1 MKVYLRLLFALI
13 SLGVLSLCLIVVHYI
28 WNNQIEPERQ
38 LQIQV
43 NEIKKLPKI
52 KIDHGSHLYEE
63 AVSLIQTGALLG
75 GIEKL
80 HELIKYYPES
90 KYFDESNRIIGEVNS
105 DHLLSRDSGEGKK
118 EYTVKRGDAL
128 RLIAQ
133 KHETTVGYILHVNGR
148 MGSKLQPG
156 DQLIVCPLRFS
167 ILINLKAKTIVLRNS
182 EDKLFKSYE
191 LVGSRLPKACPSSF
205 DSLVKGLI
213 VGDGTRFVEIG
224 STEYVNAA
232 KEIRC
237 ERRGIPIRSLTGI
250 EDKDKYATGF
260 FVSHDDIEELAL
272 LVRSGSPI
280 HVRK

>member
-43 NEIKKLPKI
+43 NEIKKLPKV

>member
-43 NEIKKLPKI
+43 NEMKKLPKV

-191 LVGSRLPKACPSSF
+191 LVESRLPQGCPSSF
-205 DSLVKGLI
+205 DSLVKGLV

-237 ERRGIPIRSLTGI
+237 ERRGIPIRSLTGV
-250 EDKDKYATGF
+250 EDKNKYATGF
-260 FVSHDDIEELAL
+260 FVSQDDIEELAL
-272 LVRSGSPI
+272 LVRSGSSI

>member
-1 MKVYLRLLFALI
+1 MRLLFALI

-105 DHLLSRDSGEGKK
+105 DHLLSRDRGEGKK

-191 LVGSRLPKACPSSF
+191 LVGSRLPKECPSSF

-237 ERRGIPIRSLTGI
+237 ERRGISMRSLTGI

-272 LVRSGSPI
+272 LVRSGSQI

>member
-1 MKVYLRLLFALI
+1 M
-13 SLGVLSLCLIVVHYI
+13 SLCLIVVHYI

-105 DHLLSRDSGEGKK
+105 DHLLSRDRGEGKK

-237 ERRGIPIRSLTGI
+237 ERRGISMRSLTGI

>member
-43 NEIKKLPKI
+43 NEIKKLPKV
-52 KIDHGSHLYEE
+52 KIDHGSHLYEQ

-167 ILINLKAKTIVLRNS
+167 ILINLKAKTIALRNS

-191 LVGSRLPKACPSSF
+191 LVGSRLPQACPSSF

-237 ERRGIPIRSLTGI
+237 ERRGIPIRSLTGV

>member
-1 MKVYLRLLFALI
+1 
-13 SLGVLSLCLIVVHYI
+13 
-28 WNNQIEPERQ
+28 
-38 LQIQV
+38 
-43 NEIKKLPKI
+43 
-52 KIDHGSHLYEE
+52 
-63 AVSLIQTGALLG
+63 
-75 GIEKL
+75 
-80 HELIKYYPES
+80 
-90 KYFDESNRIIGEVNS
+90 
-105 DHLLSRDSGEGKK
+105 LLSRDSGEGKK

-191 LVGSRLPKACPSSF
+191 LVGSRLPQGCPSSF
-205 DSLVKGLI
+205 DSLVKGLV

-237 ERRGIPIRSLTGI
+237 ERRGIPIRSLTGV
-250 EDKDKYATGF
+250 EDKNKHATGF

-272 LVRSGSPI
+272 LVRSGSSI

>member
-43 NEIKKLPKI
+43 NEIKKLPKVR
-52 KIDHGSHLYEE
+52 IDHGSHLYEQ

-191 LVGSRLPKACPSSF
+191 LVGSRLPQACPSSF

-237 ERRGIPIRSLTGI
+237 ERRGISMRSLTGI

>member
-105 DHLLSRDSGEGKK
+105 DHLLSRDRGEGKK

-191 LVGSRLPKACPSSF
+191 LVGSRLPQACPSSF

-237 ERRGIPIRSLTGI
+237 ERRGISMRSLTGI

>member
-43 NEIKKLPKI
+43 NEIKKLPKVR
-52 KIDHGSHLYEE
+52 IDHGSHLYEQ

-105 DHLLSRDSGEGKK
+105 DHLLSRDRGEGKK

-237 ERRGIPIRSLTGI
+237 ERRGISMRSLTGI

>member
-43 NEIKKLPKI
+43 NEIKKLPKV
-52 KIDHGSHLYEE
+52 KIDHGSHLYEQ

-237 ERRGIPIRSLTGI
+237 ERRGISMRSLTGI

>member
-43 NEIKKLPKI
+43 NEIKKLPKV
-52 KIDHGSHLYEE
+52 KIDHGSHLYEQ

-191 LVGSRLPKACPSSF
+191 LVGSRLPQACPSSF

-237 ERRGIPIRSLTGI
+237 ERRGIPIRSLTGV

>member
-105 DHLLSRDSGEGKK
+105 DHLLSRDRGEGKK

-167 ILINLKAKTIVLRNS
+167 ILINLKAKTIVLMNS

-237 ERRGIPIRSLTGI
+237 ERRGIPIRSLTGV

>member
-1 MKVYLRLLFALI
+1 MKVYLRLLFAFI

-43 NEIKKLPKI
+43 NEIKKLPKV

-191 LVGSRLPKACPSSF
+191 LVGSRLPQGCPSSF
-205 DSLVKGLI
+205 DSLVKGLV

-237 ERRGIPIRSLTGI
+237 ERRGIPIRSLTGV
-250 EDKDKYATGF
+250 EDKNKYATGF

-272 LVRSGSPI
+272 LVRSGSSI

>member
-90 KYFDESNRIIGEVNS
+90 KYFDESNRIIGELNS

-191 LVGSRLPKACPSSF
+191 LVGSRLPQGCPSSF
-205 DSLVKGLI
+205 DSLVKGLV

-237 ERRGIPIRSLTGI
+237 ERRGIPIRSLTGV
-250 EDKDKYATGF
+250 EDKNKHATGF

-272 LVRSGSPI
+272 LVRSGSSI

>member
-43 NEIKKLPKI
+43 NEIKKLPKV

-167 ILINLKAKTIVLRNS
+167 ILINLKAKTIVLMNS

-191 LVGSRLPKACPSSF
+191 LVGSRLPQGCPSSF
-205 DSLVKGLI
+205 DSFVKGLI
-213 VGDGTRFVEIG
+213 VGDGTHFVEIG

-237 ERRGIPIRSLTGI
+237 ERRGIPIRSLTGV

>member
-43 NEIKKLPKI
+43 NEIKKLPKV
-52 KIDHGSHLYEE
+52 KIDHGSHLYEQ

-105 DHLLSRDSGEGKK
+105 DHLLSRDRGEGKK

-156 DQLIVCPLRFS
+156 DQLIICPLRFS

-237 ERRGIPIRSLTGI
+237 ERRGIPIRSLTGV
-250 EDKDKYATGF
+250 EDKNKYATGF
-260 FVSHDDIEELAL
+260 FVSQDDIEELAL
-272 LVRSGSPI
+272 LVRSGSSI

>member
-43 NEIKKLPKI
+43 NEIKKLPKV
-52 KIDHGSHLYEE
+52 KIDHGSHLYEQ

-80 HELIKYYPES
+80 HKLIKYYPES

-191 LVGSRLPKACPSSF
+191 LVGSRLPQACPSSF

-237 ERRGIPIRSLTGI
+237 ERRGIPIRSLTGV

>member
-13 SLGVLSLCLIVVHYI
+13 SLGVLSLCLIVVNYI

-63 AVSLIQTGALLG
+63 VVSLIQTGALLG

-237 ERRGIPIRSLTGI
+237 ERRGIPIRSLTGV

>member
-1 MKVYLRLLFALI
+1 VKVYLRLLFAFI

-43 NEIKKLPKI
+43 NEIKKLPKV

-191 LVGSRLPKACPSSF
+191 LVGSRLPQGCPSSF
-205 DSLVKGLI
+205 DSLVKGLV

-237 ERRGIPIRSLTGI
+237 ERRGIPIRSLTGV
-250 EDKDKYATGF
+250 EDKNKYATGF
-260 FVSHDDIEELAL
+260 FVSQDDIEELAL
-272 LVRSGSPI
+272 LVRSGSSI

>member
-1 MKVYLRLLFALI
+1 MKVYLRLLFAFI

-43 NEIKKLPKI
+43 NEIKKLPKF

-191 LVGSRLPKACPSSF
+191 LVGSRLPQGCPSSF
-205 DSLVKGLI
+205 DSLVKGLV

-237 ERRGIPIRSLTGI
+237 ERRGIPIRSLTGV
-250 EDKDKYATGF
+250 EDKNKYATGF
-260 FVSHDDIEELAL
+260 FVSQDDIEELAL
-272 LVRSGSPI
+272 LVRSGSSI

>member
-1 MKVYLRLLFALI
+1 MKVYLRLLFAFI

-28 WNNQIEPERQ
+28 WNNQIESERQ

-43 NEIKKLPKI
+43 NEIKKLPKV

-191 LVGSRLPKACPSSF
+191 LVESRLPQGCPSSF
-205 DSLVKGLI
+205 DSLVKGLV

-237 ERRGIPIRSLTGI
+237 ERSGIPIRSLTGV
-250 EDKDKYATGF
+250 EDKNKYATGF
-260 FVSHDDIEELAL
+260 FVSQDDIEELAL
-272 LVRSGSPI
+272 LVRSGSSI

>member
-1 MKVYLRLLFALI
+1 MKVYLRLLFAFI

-28 WNNQIEPERQ
+28 WNNQIESERQ

-43 NEIKKLPKI
+43 NEIKKLPKF

-191 LVGSRLPKACPSSF
+191 LVGSRLPQGCPSSF
-205 DSLVKGLI
+205 DSLVKGLV

-237 ERRGIPIRSLTGI
+237 ERSGIPIRSLTGV
-250 EDKDKYATGF
+250 EDKNKYATGF

-272 LVRSGSPI
+272 LVRSGSSI

>member
-191 LVGSRLPKACPSSF
+191 LVGSRLPQACPSSF

-237 ERRGIPIRSLTGI
+237 ERRGISMRSLTGI

>member
-43 NEIKKLPKI
+43 NEIKKLPKVR
-52 KIDHGSHLYEE
+52 IDHGSHLYEQ

-133 KHETTVGYILHVNGR
+133 KHETTVGYLLHVNGR

-191 LVGSRLPKACPSSF
+191 LVGIRLPQGCPSSF
-205 DSLVKGLI
+205 DSLVKGLV

-237 ERRGIPIRSLTGI
+237 ERRGITIRSLTGV

-272 LVRSGSPI
+272 LVRSGSSI

>member
-1 MKVYLRLLFALI
+1 MKVYLRLLFAFI

-28 WNNQIEPERQ
+28 WNNQIESERQ

-43 NEIKKLPKI
+43 NEIKKLPKV

-191 LVGSRLPKACPSSF
+191 LVESRLPQGCPSSF
-205 DSLVKGLI
+205 DSLVKGLV

-237 ERRGIPIRSLTGI
+237 ERRGIPIRSLTGV
-250 EDKDKYATGF
+250 EDKNKYATGF
-260 FVSHDDIEELAL
+260 FVSQDDIEELAL
-272 LVRSGSPI
+272 LVRSGSSI

>member
-43 NEIKKLPKI
+43 NEIKKLPKVR
-52 KIDHGSHLYEE
+52 IDHGSHLYEQ

-156 DQLIVCPLRFS
+156 DQLIICPLRFS

-191 LVGSRLPKACPSSF
+191 LVGIRLPQGCPSSF
-205 DSLVKGLI
+205 DSLVKGLV

-237 ERRGIPIRSLTGI
+237 ERRGVTIRSLTGV

-260 FVSHDDIEELAL
+260 FISHDDIEELAL
-272 LVRSGSPI
+272 LVRSGSSI

>member
-1 MKVYLRLLFALI
+1 VKVYLRLLFALI

-90 KYFDESNRIIGEVNS
+90 KYFDESNRIIGELNS

-191 LVGSRLPKACPSSF
+191 LVGSRLPQGCPSSF
-205 DSLVKGLI
+205 DSLVKGLV

-237 ERRGIPIRSLTGI
+237 ERRGIPIRSLTGV
-250 EDKDKYATGF
+250 EDKNKHATGF

-272 LVRSGSPI
+272 LVRSGSSI

>member
-43 NEIKKLPKI
+43 NEIKKLPKV
-52 KIDHGSHLYEE
+52 KIDHGSHLYEQ

-156 DQLIVCPLRFS
+156 DQLIICPLRFS

-237 ERRGIPIRSLTGI
+237 ERRGIPIRSLTGV
-250 EDKDKYATGF
+250 EDKNKYATGF
-260 FVSHDDIEELAL
+260 FVSQDDIEELAL
-272 LVRSGSPI
+272 LVRSGSSI

>member
-191 LVGSRLPKACPSSF
+191 LVGSRLPQGCPSSF
-205 DSLVKGLI
+205 DSLVKGLV

-237 ERRGIPIRSLTGI
+237 ERRGIPIRSLTGV
-250 EDKDKYATGF
+250 EDKNKHATGF

-272 LVRSGSPI
+272 LVRSGSSI

>member
-1 MKVYLRLLFALI
+1 MKVYLRLLFAFI

-43 NEIKKLPKI
+43 NEMKKLPKV

-191 LVGSRLPKACPSSF
+191 LVESRLPQGCPSSF
-205 DSLVKGLI
+205 DSLVKGLV

-237 ERRGIPIRSLTGI
+237 ERRGIPIRSLTGV
-250 EDKDKYATGF
+250 EDENKYATGF
-260 FVSHDDIEELAL
+260 FVSQDDIEELAL
-272 LVRSGSPI
+272 LVRSGSSI

>member
-43 NEIKKLPKI
+43 NEIKKLPKV
-52 KIDHGSHLYEE
+52 KIDHGSHLYEQ

-156 DQLIVCPLRFS
+156 DQLIICPLRFS

-191 LVGSRLPKACPSSF
+191 LVGIRLPQGCPSSF
-205 DSLVKGLI
+205 DSLVKGLV

-237 ERRGIPIRSLTGI
+237 ERRGIPIRSLTGV
-250 EDKDKYATGF
+250 EDKNKYATGF

-272 LVRSGSPI
+272 LVRSGSSI